1 MKTVAFF
8 LEKPSSRI
16 FLEELIKANFKINP
30 AEVNIR
36 YSVYEGKQDLEKNL
50 EKRIR
55 GWNVPDTTFIVLRD
69 QDSEVC
75 EDIKRRLVERCKT
88 TGKPETIIRIACHEL
103 ESFFLGDLAA
113 LERALNIANISRQ
126 QNTRKYRK
134 PDNLEKP
141 SHEISILLS
150 QRSKRKKSYLKIE
163 GARKITPLL
172 DPARN
177 TSHSFGVLYQSLC
190 KVFQPK
196 ADQPEFL

>member
-8 LEKPSSRI
+8 LEEPSSRI

-69 QDSEVC
+69 QDSEAC
-75 EDIKRRLVERCKT
+75 EDIKRRLVEKCKT
-88 TGKPETIIRIACHEL
+88 TGKPEIIIRIACHEL
-103 ESFFLGDLAA
+103 ESFFLGDLSA

-126 QNTRKYRK
+126 QNTRKYRE

-141 SHEISILLS
+141 SHEITILLS
-150 QRSKRKKSYLKIE
+150 RRSKRKKSYLKIE

-177 TSHSFGVLYQSLC
+177 ASHSFGVLYQSLC
-190 KVFQPK
+190 KVLTAP
-196 ADQPEFL
+196 